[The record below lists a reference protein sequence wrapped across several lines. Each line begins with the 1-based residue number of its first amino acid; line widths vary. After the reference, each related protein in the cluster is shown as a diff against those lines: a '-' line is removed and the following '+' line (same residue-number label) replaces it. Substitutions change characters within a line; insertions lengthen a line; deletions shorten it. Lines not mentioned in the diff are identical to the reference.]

1 MEETKVKEQRE
12 FTVEELKN
20 IASDLHK
27 KCALMYN
34 ELQKANMEN
43 AFKRLE
49 FLFKVVKYRESFNAE
64 FVTSCIKEVQ
74 DMMTLKEE
82 TVKEEA

>member
-1 MEETKVKEQRE
+1 MEETKAKEQRE

-27 KCALMYN
+27 KCTLMYN

-49 FLFKVVKYRESFNAE
+49 FLFKVIKYKESFNVE
-64 FVTSCIKEVQ
+64 FVNTCIKEVQ